1 MHGQKDNI
9 VPVEMSYTLL
19 KLIKGEKYSYFPE
32 KDDHMMEYNTE
43 LIENVKKFIY
53 KLN

>member
-1 MHGQKDNI
+1 MYQLKMQKCRQYSM
-9 VPVEMSYTLL
+9 PV
-19 KLIKGEKYSYFPE
+19 LIKGEKYSYFPE